1 MEKIRWKDEYSV
13 GVEKIDR
20 QHRHLF
26 EIINRLIDRSGSS
39 GDSKLVS
46 ETLTEMLNYA
56 KEHFTTEE
64 ELMQE
69 YGYPEIE
76 SHKEQHIY
84 FFKTTAE
91 LSISALNNQSINAP
105 NNQSVVLRE
114 IVEFLKLWLTLH
126 ILKCDMKYKEFFKA
140 KIPAKAVFS

>member
-1 MEKIRWKDEYSV
+1 MGVKMEKVCWKDEYSV

-26 EIINRLIDRSGSS
+26 EIINKLIDRSGSS
-39 GDSKLVS
+39 SDSALVS

-91 LSISALNNQSINAP
+91 LSINALNNQSMV
-105 NNQSVVLRE
+105 SRE

-140 KIPAKAVFS
+140 KIPAGV

>member
-1 MEKIRWKDEYSV
+1 MRVKMEKISWKEEYSV

-26 EIINRLIDRSGSS
+26 EIINKLIDRSGSS
-39 GDSKLVS
+39 SDSALVS

-91 LSISALNNQSINAP
+91 LSINALNNQSMV
-105 NNQSVVLRE
+105 SRE

-140 KIPAKAVFS
+140 KIPAGV

>member
-1 MEKIRWKDEYSV
+1 MEKICWKEEYSV
-13 GVEKIDR
+13 GIEKIDR

-26 EIINRLIDRSGSS
+26 EIINKLIDHSDSS
-39 GDSKLVS
+39 GNSGLVP
-46 ETLTEMLNYA
+46 ETLTEMLDYA

-69 YGYPEIE
+69 YGYPEIGL
-76 SHKEQHIY
+76 HKEQHIY

-91 LSISALNNQSINAP
+91 LSVNALNKQSMVY
-105 NNQSVVLRE
+105 SE

-126 ILKCDMKYKEFFKA
+126 ILKVDMKYKEFFKV
-140 KIPAKAVFS
+140 KIPAKAALSV

>member
-1 MEKIRWKDEYSV
+1 MGVKMEKICWKDEYSV

-26 EIINRLIDRSGSS
+26 EIINKLIDHSGT
-39 GDSKLVS
+39 SKDPELVS

-69 YGYPEIE
+69 YGYPEME
-76 SHKEQHIY
+76 PHKEQHIY

-91 LSISALNNQSINAP
+91 LSVNALNKQSMVA
-105 NNQSVVLRE
+105 SE
-114 IVEFLKLWLTLH
+114 IVEFLKMWLTLH

-140 KIPAKAVFS
+140 KIPAGV

>member
-1 MEKIRWKDEYSV
+1 MRVKMEKISWKEEYSV
-13 GVEKIDR
+13 GIGKIDR

-26 EIINRLIDRSGSS
+26 EIINKLIDRSGSC
-39 GDSKLVS
+39 GDLKLVS

-91 LSISALNNQSINAP
+91 LSINALNNQSMV
-105 NNQSVVLRE
+105 SRE

-140 KIPAKAVFS
+140 KIPAGV

>member
-1 MEKIRWKDEYSV
+1 MGVKMEKVSWKDEYSV
-13 GVEKIDR
+13 GVAKIDR

-26 EIINRLIDRSGSS
+26 EIINKLIDHSGTSK
-39 GDSKLVS
+39 DSELVS

-64 ELMQE
+64 LMQE
-69 YGYPEIE
+69 YGYPEIG

-91 LSISALNNQSINAP
+91 LSVNALNKQSMVA
-105 NNQSVVLRE
+105 SE
-114 IVEFLKLWLTLH
+114 IVEFLKMWLTLH

-140 KIPAKAVFS
+140 KIPAGV

>member
-1 MEKIRWKDEYSV
+1 MGVKMKKVCWKDEYSV

-26 EIINRLIDRSGSS
+26 EIINRLIDRFGSS
-39 GDSKLVS
+39 VDSGPAS

-76 SHKEQHIY
+76 PHKEQHIY
-84 FFKTTAE
+84 FFKATAE
-91 LSISALNNQSINAP
+91 LSINALNKQSMV
-105 NNQSVVLRE
+105 SSE
-114 IVEFLKLWLTLH
+114 IIEFLKLWVTLH
-126 ILKCDMKYKEFFKA
+126 ILKVDMRYKEFFKA
-140 KIPAKAVFS
+140 NIPAKAALSV

>member
-1 MEKIRWKDEYSV
+1 MEKIYWKDEYSV
-13 GVEKIDR
+13 GVEKIAR

-26 EIINRLIDRSGSS
+26 EIINKLIDHSVASS
-39 GDSKLVS
+39 DSSLVS

-91 LSISALNNQSINAP
+91 LSVNALNKQSMV
-105 NNQSVVLRE
+105 SRE

-140 KIPAKAVFS
+140 KIPAKAALSV

>member
-1 MEKIRWKDEYSV
+1 MEKICWKEEYSV

-26 EIINRLIDRSGSS
+26 EIINKLIDRSGSS
-39 GDSKLVS
+39 GDSGQVR

-56 KEHFTTEE
+56 KEHFTDEE

-76 SHKEQHIY
+76 SHKEHHIY

-91 LSISALNNQSINAP
+91 LSINALNNQSMV
-105 NNQSVVLRE
+105 SRE
-114 IVEFLKLWLTLH
+114 IVEFLKLWWTLH
-126 ILKCDMKYKEFFKA
+126 ILKVDMKYKEFFKS
-140 KIPAKAVFS
+140 KIPAKAACSG

>member
-13 GVEKIDR
+13 GIEKIDH

-26 EIINRLIDRSGSS
+26 EIINKLIDHSGASKDS
-39 GDSKLVS
+39 GLVT

-76 SHKEQHIY
+76 SHKEQHIH

-91 LSISALNNQSINAP
+91 LSVNALNKQSMVA
-105 NNQSVVLRE
+105 SE
-114 IVEFLKLWLTLH
+114 IVEFLKMWLTLH

-140 KIPAKAVFS
+140 KIPAKAALSV

>member
-1 MEKIRWKDEYSV
+1 MEKVSWKDEYSV
-13 GVEKIDR
+13 GIEKIDH

-26 EIINRLIDRSGSS
+26 EIINKLIDHSGT
-39 GDSKLVS
+39 SKDPGLVS

-56 KEHFTTEE
+56 KEHFKTEE

-76 SHKEQHIY
+76 LHKEQHIY

-91 LSISALNNQSINAP
+91 LSVNALNKQSMVA
-105 NNQSVVLRE
+105 SE
-114 IVEFLKLWLTLH
+114 IVEFLKLWWTRH

-140 KIPAKAVFS
+140 KIPAGV

>member
-1 MEKIRWKDEYSV
+1 MEKISWKEEYSV

-26 EIINRLIDRSGSS
+26 EIINKLIDRSGSS
-39 GDSKLVS
+39 SDSALVS

-91 LSISALNNQSINAP
+91 LSINALNNQSMV
-105 NNQSVVLRE
+105 SRE

-140 KIPAKAVFS
+140 KIPAGV

>member
-1 MEKIRWKDEYSV
+1 MEKVRWKDEYSV
-13 GVEKIDR
+13 GVEKIDH

-26 EIINRLIDRSGSS
+26 EIINKLIGH
-39 GDSKLVS
+39 GASKDPGLVS
-46 ETLTEMLNYA
+46 ETLTEMLDYA

-64 ELMQE
+64 ELMQK
-69 YGYPEIE
+69 YGYPEIGL
-76 SHKEQHIY
+76 HKEQHIY

-91 LSISALNNQSINAP
+91 LSINALNKQSMVY
-105 NNQSVVLRE
+105 SE

-140 KIPAKAVFS
+140 KIPAKAAVKV

>member
-1 MEKIRWKDEYSV
+1 MGVKMEKIRWKDEYSV

-26 EIINRLIDRSGSS
+26 EIINKLIDHSGSS
-39 GDSKLVS
+39 GDSALVS

-91 LSISALNNQSINAP
+91 LSINALNKQSM
-105 NNQSVVLRE
+105 VLRE
-114 IVEFLKLWLTLH
+114 IVEFLKIWLTFH

>member
-26 EIINRLIDRSGSS
+26 EIINKLIDHSGSS
-39 GDSKLVS
+39 GDSALVS

-91 LSISALNNQSINAP
+91 LSINALNKQSM
-105 NNQSVVLRE
+105 VLRE
-114 IVEFLKLWLTLH
+114 IVEFLKIWLTFH

>member
-1 MEKIRWKDEYSV
+1 MEKIRWKEEYSV

-26 EIINRLIDRSGSS
+26 EIINKLIDRSAASS
-39 GDSKLVS
+39 DSKLVS

-76 SHKEQHIY
+76 PHKEQHIY

-91 LSISALNNQSINAP
+91 LSINALNNQSM
-105 NNQSVVLRE
+105 VLRE
-114 IVEFLKLWLTLH
+114 IVEFLKIWLTFH
-126 ILKCDMKYKEFFKA
+126 ILKVDMKYKEFFKA
-140 KIPAKAVFS
+140 NIPAGV

>member
-1 MEKIRWKDEYSV
+1 MGVKMEKVRWKDEYSV
-13 GVEKIDR
+13 GIEKIDR

-26 EIINRLIDRSGSS
+26 EIINKLIDRSAASS
-39 GDSKLVS
+39 DSKLVS

-84 FFKTTAE
+84 FFKATAE
-91 LSISALNNQSINAP
+91 LSINALNNQSMV
-105 NNQSVVLRE
+105 SRE

-140 KIPAKAVFS
+140 KIPAKAAFVA

>member
-1 MEKIRWKDEYSV
+1 MEKICWKKEYSV

-26 EIINRLIDRSGSS
+26 EIINKLIDRSGSS
-39 GDSKLVS
+39 GDSGLVS

-91 LSISALNNQSINAP
+91 LSINALNKQSMV
-105 NNQSVVLRE
+105 SRE

-140 KIPAKAVFS
+140 KIPAKAALSV

>member
-1 MEKIRWKDEYSV
+1 MGKIRWKDEYSV

-26 EIINRLIDRSGSS
+26 EIINKLIDHSAASS
-39 GDSKLVS
+39 DSKLVS
-46 ETLTEMLNYA
+46 ETLTEMLDYA

-69 YGYPEIE
+69 YGYPEIGP
-76 SHKEQHIY
+76 HKEQHIY

-91 LSISALNNQSINAP
+91 LSISALNNQSMVA
-105 NNQSVVLRE
+105 SE

>member
-1 MEKIRWKDEYSV
+1 MEKISWKDEYSV

-26 EIINRLIDRSGSS
+26 EIINKLIDRSGSS
-39 GDSKLVS
+39 SDSALVS

-91 LSISALNNQSINAP
+91 LSINALNNQSMV
-105 NNQSVVLRE
+105 SRE

-140 KIPAKAVFS
+140 KIPAGV